1 MDIVRAPGKTNF
13 ANGESPPKILKSN
26 DLLAKF
32 VENNE
37 SLINGIFCDMELTE
51 GRLAYRKEY
60 SPHEGNY
67 RLRSI
72 VSLLS
77 KIFQGMVS
85 SPSRTFFEYNV
96 FFNLMYDNFATL
108 KTTQ

>member
-37 SLINGIFCDMELTE
+37 SLINGIFCDV
-51 GRLAYRKEY
+51 G
-60 SPHEGNY
+60 
-67 RLRSI
+67 
-72 VSLLS
+72 V
-77 KIFQGMVS
+77 
-85 SPSRTFFEYNV
+85 
-96 FFNLMYDNFATL
+96 D
-108 KTTQ
+108 